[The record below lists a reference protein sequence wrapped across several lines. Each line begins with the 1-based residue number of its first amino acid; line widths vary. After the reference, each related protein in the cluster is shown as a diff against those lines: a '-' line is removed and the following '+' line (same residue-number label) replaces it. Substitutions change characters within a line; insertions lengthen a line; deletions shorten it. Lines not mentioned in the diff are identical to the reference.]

1 MDKEVDCLFVDV
13 YFVLDSSPIFLQS
26 LMLTVAF
33 VFIGRGRHNINF
45 KKKIMENQ
53 EFPKGVG
60 FAPFLRS
67 FMSNSSI
74 SIDELAVAMTMSKY
88 AITRLAEGKSYPTD
102 VCYAEFCIMF
112 TVVLGKDFDAYK
124 KMTRKD
130 KDDLVA
136 KIMASGGSACTV
148 AGMISLI
155 SASGVVAGLSAAG
168 ITSGLAAI
176 GGVIGGGMLAGIA
189 VVAAAPLVVGAILYS
204 LCKPK
209 DKKADFLLAYR
220 YDLDPKYE
228 INPQDNEDEDMD

>member
-1 MDKEVDCLFVDV
+1 
-13 YFVLDSSPIFLQS
+13 
-26 LMLTVAF
+26 
-33 VFIGRGRHNINF
+33 
-45 KKKIMENQ
+45 MENQ

-88 AITRLAEGKSYPTD
+88 AITRLAVFYE
-102 VCYAEFCIMF
+102 EFCIMF

-176 GGVIGGGMLAGIA
+176 GGIIGGGMLAGIA
-189 VVAAAPLVVGAILYS
+189 VVAAAPLVVGTILYS

>member
-1 MDKEVDCLFVDV
+1 
-13 YFVLDSSPIFLQS
+13 
-26 LMLTVAF
+26 
-33 VFIGRGRHNINF
+33 
-45 KKKIMENQ
+45 MENQ

-130 KDDLVA
+130 KDA

-176 GGVIGGGMLAGIA
+176 GGIIGGGMLAGIA

-204 LCKPK
+204 LCNPK
-209 DKKADFLLAYR
+209 IKRPIFCLR
-220 YDLDPKYE
+220 T
-228 INPQDNEDEDMD
+228 DMI